1 MKQMAIFLFF
11 TLLMACTGEDIEVP
25 SPQKEALQLSVSAC
39 DFVVNGTPGT
49 RAVDDGNDV
58 VFEKDDRIG
67 IIILKG
73 TDGTGV
79 EADNLP
85 YIYDGTEWKFD
96 TETATNENNGKS
108 VYYYDNKAAK
118 VTYIVYYP
126 YDVSANGAKS
136 EADLKS
142 RFTPKTVQDS
152 KEAYRAS
159 DLMVWTLTNITPQKR
174 LNVQMK
180 HAYFSVSILNQFRY
194 ELSSK
199 ALGVKYTYNA
209 ASDVTNVVFR
219 MGDVLYTPYQAA
231 DGSYRYI
238 LPANFKGNIDCF
250 YTFGGTTY
258 KKVLTIP
265 DDASPNTRYSYTH
278 TMEGEGYTYDGIAVG
293 DYYCLTSTKEGGFL
307 IPEADKSK
315 INDFGLICIGI
326 VFKVGTG
333 DGDTL
338 AEYETNKPTAIHG
351 YAVALK
357 DAHTERGAWGI
368 RTNDISDIDNED
380 GIHITPSPSNKYS
393 GYKNTKNVRKQPE
406 YAGTNMNAPLA
417 NSQYWAFKV
426 ASDYSVTTPPES
438 SGWYLPSIQQLK
450 DCNDDTI
457 TSRLEA
463 AGGTDF
469 KRGNGNIDTPNPDP
483 NHYWSSNEKN
493 QYDAW
498 YYLFGGDGKAHSYA
512 KSNNRELGSTDM
524 NDWLNTSKS
533 YVRAVLTF

>member
-1 MKQMAIFLFF
+1 MKLKQITIFLSFI
-11 TLLMACTGEDIEVP
+11 LLIACSGEDIEVP

-39 DFVVNGTPGT
+39 DFMVNGTPGT
-49 RAVDDGNDV
+49 RATDDGNEV

-85 YIYDGTEWKFD
+85 YIYDGNEWKFD
-96 TETATNENNGKS
+96 TETATAEKSGKS

-126 YDVSANGAKS
+126 YDVKANGAKS
-136 EADLKS
+136 KADLKS
-142 RFTPKTVQDS
+142 RFTPNAVQDS
-152 KEAYRAS
+152 KEIYRAS
-159 DLMVWTLTNITPQKR
+159 DLMVWTLINVTPQKR
-174 LNVQMK
+174 LNVQME

-194 ELSSK
+194 ELSSN

-219 MGDVLYTPYQAA
+219 MGNVLYKPYQAA

-238 LPANFKGNIDCF
+238 LPANFTGNIDCF

-278 TMEGEGYTYDGIAVG
+278 TMEGESYTYNDIVVG
-293 DYYCLTSTKEGGFL
+293 DYYCLTSTKQGGFL
-307 IPEADKSK
+307 IPEKDKSK
-315 INDFGLICIGI
+315 INDFGLTCIGI
-326 VFKVGTG
+326 VFKAEK
-333 DGDTL
+333 DANDDS
-338 AEYETNKPTAIHG
+338 EYETGKPATIHG

-357 DAHTERGAWGI
+357 DAHAERGAWGI
-368 RTNDISDIDNED
+368 RTNSISVDNAD
-380 GIHITPSPSNKYS
+380 NNNPTKYD
-393 GYKNTKNVRKQPE
+393 GYKNTTIVRQLPE
-406 YAGTNMNAPLA
+406 YAGTNVNAPLA

-426 ASDYSVTTPPES
+426 ASDYNVTTPLES

-450 DCNDDTI
+450 DCNDATI

-469 KRGNGNIDTPNPDP
+469 KRSSGSTAGTDSDP

-493 QYDAW
+493 KYDAW
-498 YYLFGGDGKAHSYA
+498 YYFFGEGGKTHSYA
-512 KSNNRELGSTDM
+512 KSNNRELGSTDKT
-524 NDWLNTSKS
+524 DWLDTSKS